1 MKFFLVGYMASGK
14 SNIGRKLAH
23 ILKLDFIDL
32 EEYIENKINQ
42 TIYHFYKTQGE
53 EKYQEVEY
61 ESLKE
66 LIETNDNFV
75 LATSDITPCIF
86 DSMDLMK
93 NKGTVIYLKIDSNLL
108 VERLKNAKKN
118 RPQLSGLEDKE
129 LEEFVREQIKEREEK
144 CYNNASV
151 IIDANVVSADQIA
164 TILKYQDKM
173 WQKGAIGSL
182 LQFNILKRI
191 CKFTSGK
198 LA

>member
-66 LIETNDNFV
+66 LVETNDNFV

-86 DSMDLMK
+86 DSLELMK

-129 LEEFVREQIKEREEK
+129 LEEFVREQIREREEK

-173 WQKGAIGSL
+173 
-182 LQFNILKRI
+182 
-191 CKFTSGK
+191 
-198 LA
+198 

>member
-53 EKYQEVEY
+53 EKYHEVEY

-75 LATSDITPCIF
+75 LATSDVTPCIF
-86 DSMDLMK
+86 DSLKLMK
-93 NKGTVIYLKIDSNLL
+93 DKGTVIYLKIDLEIL

-118 RPQLSGLEDKE
+118 RPLISDLDNKE
-129 LEEFVREQIKEREEK
+129 LEELVKAQVTEREEK
-144 CYNNASV
+144 CYNQSSV
-151 IIDANVVSADQIA
+151 IIDAKVVSADQIA

-173 WQKGAIGSL
+173 
-182 LQFNILKRI
+182 
-191 CKFTSGK
+191 
-198 LA
+198 